1 MNYWQQMIENGD
13 KAKLARL
20 VGQEVLWDCELAP
33 YTSFG
38 IGGPASALIVI
49 EQLSELAGVLDF
61 CSQKQIP
68 YRFIGRGTNILV
80 ADGGFDGIVLLFGK
94 TLSQIEVI
102 DEPGDE
108 TVSLR
113 VGAGCSLARLLK
125 WCGERGYSGLEFATG
140 IPGSVGG
147 AVVMNAGAMAGQVA
161 DIITS
166 VDVLSLTEG
175 EKCLTRDELD
185 FSYRRWGNRLNGSGE
200 ERLVTAATLKL
211 RKGSRQQVEQ
221 TCREYLKERKAK
233 QPKGVRNA
241 GSFFKNP
248 PGDSA
253 GRLIEA
259 AGLKG
264 TRCGDA
270 MVSDVHANFFVNVGA
285 AKARDIME
293 LKQIVTSR
301 VKEVSGIELQA
312 EVHFL

>member
-1 MNYWQQMIENGD
+1 MLEHAVKD
-13 KAKLARL
+13 ELATL
-20 VGQEVLWDCELAP
+20 VSQEVQWDCELAP

-38 IGGPASALIVI
+38 IGGPAAALVVI
-49 EQLSELAGVLDF
+49 EELSELTDVLDF
-61 CSQKQIP
+61 CCRKQIP

-80 ADGGFDGIVLLFGK
+80 SDAGFDGIVLLFG
-94 TLSQIEVI
+94 TSLSHIEI
-102 DEPGDE
+102 IEERKNGS
-108 TVSLR
+108 VSIK

-125 WCGERGYSGLEFATG
+125 WCGEQGYSGLEFAAG

-147 AVVMNAGAMAGQVA
+147 AVVMNAGAMDGQIA
-161 DIITS
+161 DVITS
-166 VDVLSLTEG
+166 VDVLSLGEG

-185 FSYRRWGNRLNGSGE
+185 FTYRLWGNRINASGE
-200 ERLVTAATLKL
+200 ERLVTAATLTL
-211 RKGSRQQVEQ
+211 VRGSRQDVEQ
-221 TCREYLKERKAK
+221 TCREYLAQRKAR

-270 MVSDVHANFFVNVGA
+270 MVSDIHANFFVNVG
-285 AKARDIME
+285 KATAHDIMR
-293 LKQIVTSR
+293 LKQIVVSR
-301 VKEVSGIELQA
+301 VEEVSGIELQA